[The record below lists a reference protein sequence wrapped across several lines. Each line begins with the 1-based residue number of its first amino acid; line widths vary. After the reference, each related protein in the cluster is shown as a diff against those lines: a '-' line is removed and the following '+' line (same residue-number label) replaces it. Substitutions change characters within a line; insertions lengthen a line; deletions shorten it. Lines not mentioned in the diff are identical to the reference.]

1 MIFTD
6 SFEEI
11 NIEKGKEIG
20 NFASSWCASPPY
32 ECPQRYS
39 KGDDSKK
46 SVSGISVGI
55 NDPWDVDS

>member
-20 NFASSWCASPPY
+20 SFASSWCASPPY
-32 ECPQRYS
+32 ECPQGTR
-39 KGDDSKK
+39 GAMIPK
-46 SVSGISVGI
+46 SQVV
-55 NDPWDVDS
+55 VFQ